1 MRVVSLR
8 ASERAYVRVSL
19 CLCVSLCVCACLC
32 ASVRV
37 SVCLCVSLCMSLF
50 VCACLCASVLDPA
63 CPWVYEADVL
73 NICGI
78 EQRKFERKIK
88 HVAITRVYLNDFR
101 NNEC

>member
-8 ASERAYVRVSL
+8 ASVRAYVRVSL
-19 CLCVSLCVCACLC
+19 CLCVSLC
-32 ASVRV
+32 
-37 SVCLCVSLCMSLF
+37 